1 MLGAE
6 ARTVVNGDPC
16 RGSCV
21 ERARTVRAALS
32 DHHAHRPATLAPSA
46 GRAVQCQ
53 WCWRRVP
60 MSARAP
66 RASLGATSDS
76 RSGTSLRPRSQLAR
90 SSRPAGS
97 SAPATRRLPGCTQCI
112 GTAEYQCTR
121 CTNALGVVDPR
132 VPCAPAEREGL
143 PDRYGH
149 GSGTANG
156 PIGRRSPGQPVAVT
170 SPTWLRGTQQASI
183 GAELRAARARPVGD
197 PPGTLWVRPGALPSS
212 HGPSLAKVAHE
223 PGRRCGWH
231 SVMGFPCGKNLTLFT
246 ASLLGVKTVLTSGA
260 GAEREW

>member
-53 WCWRRVP
+53 WWRRVP
-60 MSARAP
+60 MPARAP
-66 RASLGATSDS
+66 RPSLGATSDS
-76 RSGTSLRPRSQLAR
+76 RSGTRLRPRSQPAR
-90 SSRPAGS
+90 SSRQAGS

-112 GTAEYQCTR
+112 GTAGR
-121 CTNALGVVDPR
+121 LVHRVVDPR

-149 GSGTANG
+149 KSGTANG
-156 PIGRRSPGQPVAVT
+156 PIGRRSLAWPRCIDG
-170 SPTWLRGTQQASI
+170 I
-183 GAELRAARARPVGD
+183 AELHRGKDAA
-197 PPGTLWVRPGALPSS
+197 
-212 HGPSLAKVAHE
+212 
-223 PGRRCGWH
+223 
-231 SVMGFPCGKNLTLFT
+231 
-246 ASLLGVKTVLTSGA
+246 
-260 GAEREW
+260 

>member
-1 MLGAE
+1 MLVLLGAE
-6 ARTVVNGDPC
+6 ARTVVNGDLC

-21 ERARTVRAALS
+21 GRARTGRTALS

-53 WCWRRVP
+53 WWRRVP

-90 SSRPAGS
+90 SSRQAGS

-112 GTAEYQCTR
+112 GTAGR
-121 CTNALGVVDPR
+121 LVHRVVDPR

-149 GSGTANG
+149 KSGTANG
-156 PIGRRSPGQPVAVT
+156 PIGRRSLAWPQ
-170 SPTWLRGTQQASI
+170 SI
-183 GAELRAARARPVGD
+183 GGIAELHRGEDAA
-197 PPGTLWVRPGALPSS
+197 
-212 HGPSLAKVAHE
+212 
-223 PGRRCGWH
+223 
-231 SVMGFPCGKNLTLFT
+231 
-246 ASLLGVKTVLTSGA
+246 
-260 GAEREW
+260 